1 MAPECLIATI
11 APEGGFV
18 NASGTQCVLPF
29 RPLPTQRLNLR
40 TGKGPNS
47 RSGPYDGRDCD
58 RPTREDVMTDP
69 HQVNLIIANAICD
82 AHKDHQENRMNA
94 EEAKQIAKC
103 IIEALSDAGLDIVP
117 AGKIDRGKART

>member
-1 MAPECLIATI
+1 M
-11 APEGGFV
+11 
-18 NASGTQCVLPF
+18 
-29 RPLPTQRLNLR
+29 
-40 TGKGPNS
+40 TGESAIGH
-47 RSGPYDGRDCD
+47 
-58 RPTREDVMTDP
+58 TREDLMTDP

-103 IIEALSDAGLDIVP
+103 IIEALSDAGLEIVP